1 MTQFYDILETIK
13 NELRASPFINTVTF
27 GDIGEVDLD
36 KTSMF
41 PLSHIIMENVQYK
54 GNILI
59 FNVKILF
66 TDVVDYNNE
75 ESEFD
80 RFYGNDNLQD
90 VFNTQL
96 QAANNLITKLKRGD
110 LFANR
115 YQLDNEPTLEPFKER
130 FANELA
136 GWSTDISIS
145 MPNNTSIC

>member
-59 FNVKILF
+59 FNVKS
-66 TDVVDYNNE
+66 VK
-75 ESEFD
+75 
-80 RFYGNDNLQD
+80 
-90 VFNTQL
+90 
-96 QAANNLITKLKRGD
+96 ITSL
-110 LFANR
+110 
-115 YQLDNEPTLEPFKER
+115 
-130 FANELA
+130 
-136 GWSTDISIS
+136 SIS
-145 MPNNTSIC
+145 NNGVSFNVKF